1 MNVVDLE
8 QYEIDTLI
16 DGLFLSTQQR
26 RFIDYVAANPHS
38 LTVTVTVNRATA
50 IGNIS
55 HAASRV
61 NEKLMPLGY
70 VIACVKPLE
79 SISNRFGEPSRMYE
93 WSMFKL
99 PQRAA
104 NDSLNASAL
113 EVSQ

>member
-1 MNVVDLE
+1 MNVVDLA
-8 QYEIDTLI
+8 QYEIDSLI
-16 DGLFLSTQQR
+16 DGLFLSSQQR
-26 RFIDYVAANPHS
+26 RFIQYVATNPHS
-38 LTVTVTVNRATA
+38 LTVVVNRATA

-55 HAASRV
+55 YVASRV

-70 VIACVKPLE
+70 VIACVRPSE

-104 NDSLNASAL
+104 NDSFNGS
-113 EVSQ
+113 EFGVSQ

>member
-1 MNVVDLE
+1 MKVVDLE

-16 DGLFLSTQQR
+16 DGLFVSTQQR
-26 RFIDYVAANPHS
+26 RFIQYVATNPHS
-38 LTVTVTVNRATA
+38 LTLAVNNATA

-55 HAASRV
+55 YVSSRV

-79 SISNRFGEPSRMYE
+79 SISNRCGEPSRMYE

>member
-1 MNVVDLE
+1 MIVTNLE
-8 QYEIDTLI
+8 QNEIDTLL

-26 RFIDYVAANPHS
+26 RFIQYVTTHPHS
-38 LTVTVTVNRATA
+38 LTVTVNRATA

-55 HAASRV
+55 HVASKV

-70 VIACVKPLE
+70 VIACVRPIE

-104 NDSLNASAL
+104 NEPPHASAL

>member
-1 MNVVDLE
+1 MIFANL
-8 QYEIDTLI
+8 QQNEIDTLL

-26 RFIDYVAANPHS
+26 RFIQYVATHPHS
-38 LTVTVTVNRATA
+38 LTVTVNRATA

-55 HAASRV
+55 HVASKA

-70 VIACVKPLE
+70 LIACVRPIE

-104 NDSLNASAL
+104 NEPPHASAL

>member
-1 MNVVDLE
+1 MKAVDLE

-26 RFIDYVAANPHS
+26 RFIQYVATNPHS
-38 LTVTVTVNRATA
+38 LTVTVNRATA

-55 HAASRV
+55 HVASKV
-61 NEKLMPLGY
+61 NEKLMPRGY
-70 VIACVKPLE
+70 VTACVRPVE
-79 SISNRFGEPSRMYE
+79 NICNRFGEPSQMYE

-104 NDSLNASAL
+104 NEPPHSSAL
-113 EVSQ
+113 EVSK

>member
-1 MNVVDLE
+1 MNVSHLE
-8 QYEIDTLI
+8 QNEIDTLL
-16 DGLFLSTQQR
+16 DVLFLSTQQR
-26 RFIDYVAANPHS
+26 RFIQYVATNPHS
-38 LTVTVTVNRATA
+38 LTVTVNRATA

-55 HAASRV
+55 HVASKV

-70 VIACVKPLE
+70 VIACVRPIE

-104 NDSLNASAL
+104 NEPPHASAL

>member
-1 MNVVDLE
+1 MIATNLE
-8 QYEIDTLI
+8 QNEIDTLL

-26 RFIDYVAANPHS
+26 RFIQYVATHPHS
-38 LTVTVTVNRATA
+38 LTVTVNRATA

-55 HAASRV
+55 HVASKV

-70 VIACVKPLE
+70 VIACVRPIE

-104 NDSLNASAL
+104 NEPPHASAL

>member
-1 MNVVDLE
+1 MDYFSPPNNVDSL
-8 QYEIDTLI
+8 ITLPLI
-16 DGLFLSTQQR
+16 LT
-26 RFIDYVAANPHS
+26 HS
-38 LTVTVTVNRATA
+38 LTVTVNRATA

-70 VIACVKPLE
+70 VTACVRLVE
-79 SISNRFGEPSRMYE
+79 SISNRFGEPSRIYE

-104 NDSLNASAL
+104 NDSFNAPAL

>member
-1 MNVVDLE
+1 MNVTDLE
-8 QYEIDTLI
+8 QNEIDTLL

-26 RFIDYVAANPHS
+26 RFIQYVATHPHS
-38 LTVTVTVNRATA
+38 LTVTVNRATA

-55 HAASRV
+55 HVASKV

-70 VIACVKPLE
+70 VIACVRPIE

-104 NDSLNASAL
+104 NEPPHASAL
-113 EVSQ
+113 EVSK

>member
-1 MNVVDLE
+1 MIFANL
-8 QYEIDTLI
+8 QQNEIDTLL

-26 RFIDYVAANPHS
+26 RFIQYVATHPHS
-38 LTVTVTVNRATA
+38 LTVTVNRATA

-55 HAASRV
+55 HVASKA

-70 VIACVKPLE
+70 LIACVRPIE

-104 NDSLNASAL
+104 NEPPHTSAL

>member
-26 RFIDYVAANPHS
+26 RFIQYVATNPHS
-38 LTVTVTVNRATA
+38 LTVAVNNATA
-50 IGNIS
+50 IENIS
-55 HAASRV
+55 YVFSRV

>member
-1 MNVVDLE
+1 MNVTHLQ
-8 QYEIDTLI
+8 QYEIDTLL

-26 RFIDYVAANPHS
+26 RFIQYVATNPHS
-38 LTVTVTVNRATA
+38 LTVTVNRATA

-55 HAASRV
+55 HVASKV

-70 VIACVKPLE
+70 VIAYVRPVE

-104 NDSLNASAL
+104 NDSFNASAL

>member
-1 MNVVDLE
+1 MNVTDLE
-8 QYEIDTLI
+8 QNEIDTLL

-26 RFIDYVAANPHS
+26 RFIQYVATHPHS
-38 LTVTVTVNRATA
+38 LTVTVNRATA

-55 HAASRV
+55 HVASKV

-70 VIACVKPLE
+70 VIACVRPIE

-104 NDSLNASAL
+104 NEPPHASAL

>member
-26 RFIDYVAANPHS
+26 RFIDYVATNPHS
-38 LTVTVTVNRATA
+38 LTVAVNNATA
-50 IGNIS
+50 IGSIS
-55 HAASRV
+55 YVSSRV

>member
-1 MNVVDLE
+1 MNVTHLE
-8 QYEIDTLI
+8 QIEIDTLI

-38 LTVTVTVNRATA
+38 LTVTVNRATA

-70 VIACVKPLE
+70 VTACVRLVE
-79 SISNRFGEPSRMYE
+79 SISNRFGEPSRIYG

-99 PQRAA
+99 PQIAA
-104 NDSLNASAL
+104 NDSFNAPAL

>member
-1 MNVVDLE
+1 MNVIDLE
-8 QYEIDTLI
+8 HHEIDTLI
-16 DGLFLSTQQR
+16 DGLFLSTQQHR
-26 RFIDYVAANPHS
+26 LIQYVATNPHS
-38 LTVTVTVNRATA
+38 LTVVINKATA
-50 IGNIS
+50 IGNLS
-55 HAASRV
+55 NVASRV

-70 VIACVKPLE
+70 VIACVKPLG

-104 NDSLNASAL
+104 NDSFGASAL

>member
-1 MNVVDLE
+1 MKAVDLE

-38 LTVTVTVNRATA
+38 LTVTVNRATA

-70 VIACVKPLE
+70 VTACVRLVE

-113 EVSQ
+113 DVSQ

>member
-8 QYEIDTLI
+8 QYEIDKLI

-26 RFIDYVAANPHS
+26 RFIQYVATNPHS
-38 LTVTVTVNRATA
+38 LTVAVNNATA

-55 HAASRV
+55 YVSSRV

>member
-1 MNVVDLE
+1 MKVTDLE
-8 QYEIDTLI
+8 QNEIDTLL

-26 RFIDYVAANPHS
+26 RFIQYVATHPHS
-38 LTVTVTVNRATA
+38 LTVTVNRATA
-50 IGNIS
+50 IGKIS
-55 HAASRV
+55 HVASKV

-70 VIACVKPLE
+70 VIACVRPIE

-104 NDSLNASAL
+104 NEPPHASAL

>member
-26 RFIDYVAANPHS
+26 RFIQYVATNPHS
-38 LTVTVTVNRATA
+38 LTVAVNNATA

-55 HAASRV
+55 YVSSRV

-79 SISNRFGEPSRMYE
+79 GISNRFGEPSRMYE

>member
-1 MNVVDLE
+1 MNVTHLE
-8 QYEIDTLI
+8 QNEIDTLL

-26 RFIDYVAANPHS
+26 RFIQYVATHPHA
-38 LTVTVTVNRATA
+38 LTVTVNRATA

-55 HAASRV
+55 HVASKV

-70 VIACVKPLE
+70 VIACVRPIE

-104 NDSLNASAL
+104 NEPPHASAL

>member
-1 MNVVDLE
+1 MKAVDLE

-26 RFIDYVAANPHS
+26 RFIQYVATNPHS
-38 LTVTVTVNRATA
+38 LTVAVNNATA

-55 HAASRV
+55 YVSSRV
-61 NEKLMPLGY
+61 NGKLMPLGY